1 MRIENYLYNKA
12 HLLGDYWQETK
23 TAIYL
28 LFVFL
33 NVDLDIVKILS
44 ILMMADTALGAI
56 KAVYLK
62 DLRFTFEILLWG
74 LISKATILTIPM
86 VLALVALG
94 LGFDFKWLIVLILRI
109 LVISE
114 GISSIT
120 NILSIRKKENIE
132 NTDYISDIL
141 KGLRKFL
148 ESYLKK
154 AVYDINKKD
163 KND

>member
-62 DLRFTFEILLWG
+62 DLRFTFERLLWG